1 MSRKSYNRLIG
12 ALLAIGAIGFLML
25 LAGIGSQLLT
35 RPPLH

>member
-12 ALLAIGAIGFLML
+12 ALLAIGAIGFVVL
-25 LAGIGSQLLT
+25 LTGIGSQLLT